1 MLDAAPQWLLALLSE
16 KFFNCCIIHHH
27 AKKNDK
33 NIFCLD
39 CSLGICPHCLP
50 LHPSHRLLQIR
61 RYVYHEVIR
70 IVDADELI
78 DCTHI
83 QTYTN
88 NGAKVVFL
96 KQRPLN
102 RPPRASARICVGCDR
117 NLPESALFCSI
128 SCKLDH
134 MVETGGKLCI
144 HVPNSEFLALPL
156 DDGQMTPDSVLSMR
170 TDSGSSSGG
179 LADCMYLNSTATSE
193 AVKGKRS
200 VPTGF
205 GPGCRPASEYIMNR
219 RKGTPH
225 RSPLH

>member
-1 MLDAAPQWLLALLSE
+1 MLYLQLCVVGCCAPMAPGSLVGEVLQLLHNTPPCQEERQEHLLLGLLPRNMPSLST
-16 KFFNCCIIHHH
+16 
-27 AKKNDK
+27 ASSLPPPLADKK
-33 NIFCLD
+33 
-39 CSLGICPHCLP
+39 
-50 LHPSHRLLQIR
+50 
-61 RYVYHEVIR
+61 
-70 IVDADELI
+70 
-78 DCTHI
+78 
-83 QTYTN
+83 TYTN